1 MIFWRRIKSSRTVGP
16 RAPALRLAWSSMGPP
31 ASEVRKAPESSTENW
46 PRNSAFPSGGADW
59 ACLARSAAGSLLPSI
74 MGHTEDPKVAK
85 LTRTSHD
92 VGLHIFGSVRGKG
105 GYLGNGN
112 DSRLSR
118 WQVVSKAQS
127 SGEPE
132 TIEYQGKPMR
142 RYISNGEG
150 EDGSERLEAS
160 WMIRCHCVPEKLQAA
175 SMLVSQPSCR
185 PTASFDPR
193 RILPVFDMC
202 CTEP

>member
-74 MGHTEDPKVAK
+74 MGHTEDPKAAK
-85 LTRTSHD
+85 LIMMSHD
-92 VGLHIFGSVRGKG
+92 VGLHIFGSYRGKG

-112 DSRLSR
+112 DSRLSS
-118 WQVVSKAQS
+118 WQVVSKAQP

-132 TIEYQGKPMR
+132 TKEYQGKPMR
-142 RYISNGEG
+142 RDISNGEG
-150 EDGSERLEAS
+150 ENHCERLEAS
-160 WMIRCHCVPEKLQAA
+160 RMIRCHCVPEELQAA

-185 PTASFDPR
+185 LTASFDPR
-193 RILPVFDMC
+193 RI
-202 CTEP
+202 